1 MRFAAPL
8 GMSSFKDLRRAGA
21 VYVDKTASI
30 AALLRAPVPA
40 VLFPRPRRFGK
51 TLWLSTL
58 AAWVEPGADAALF
71 EGLAIADDDGAQ
83 AHFGRHP
90 VLSLSLKDVKC
101 TSWVECERA
110 LAGALADA
118 AEAHRDV
125 LESARAEQRAAL
137 EALLSKQAR
146 SVDLQ
151 DALRSLT
158 GVLHAHHGE
167 HVVLLIDEYDTP
179 IHAAYTHGYYDEA
192 IVFFR
197 NLLSGGLQDN
207 PAVFRGVLT
216 GILRVAKESIFSG
229 LNNLIV
235 YSILD
240 DAYADAFGFVED
252 EVRSLADTA
261 DAAERMPDIRTWYN
275 GYRFGGATV
284 YNPWSVLNFLE
295 AQPDEPC
302 PYWVNTASDD
312 LIRGLLLR
320 RAPASLAEL
329 EALVR
334 GETIE
339 QPVSE
344 FVVLRDVERHSEAL
358 WSFLLLTGYLTFESR
373 RRDGMRWR
381 AGLRAPNREILSL
394 FRHVFLGWLERGGSS
409 GYRVDDLLAAL
420 LTGDAEAVEWLLTG
434 LLVDHWSYHDGA
446 GRLGEAVYHAF
457 VIGLLVR
464 LADDY
469 RVESN
474 REAGFGRADV
484 LLTPRQPGRPGVVM
498 ELKVPRRKSP
508 EDTLADA
515 MDQLAARRYADELR
529 ARGASPVVELGVVF
543 DGKQVRV
550 DSRVTP

>member
-1 MRFAAPL
+1 MTFAAPL

-21 VYVDKTASI
+21 VYVDKTASM

-71 EGLAIADDDGAQ
+71 EGLAIADDTAAK

-90 VLSLSLKDVKC
+90 VLSVSLKDVKC
-101 TSWVECERA
+101 TSWPECEVA
-110 LAGALADA
+110 LAGAIAKA
-118 AEAHRDV
+118 AEPHRSV
-125 LESARAEQRAAL
+125 LDTVSREGRAAL
-137 EALLSKQAR
+137 EAVMSKQAR
-146 SVDLQ
+146 SVALQ

-158 GVLHAHHGE
+158 GALHAHYDE
-167 HVVLLIDEYDTP
+167 QVVLLIDEYDTP
-179 IHAAYTHGYYDEA
+179 IHAAYAHGYYDEA

-197 NLLSGGLQDN
+197 NLLSGGLKDN

-240 DAYADAFGFVED
+240 DAYADAFGFVDD
-252 EVRSLADTA
+252 EVRGLAE
-261 DAAERMPDIRTWYN
+261 AAEASDRMPDIRAWYN

-302 PYWVNTASDD
+302 PYWVNTAADD
-312 LIRGLLLR
+312 LIRSLLLR
-320 RAPASLAEL
+320 RAPASLGEL

-334 GETIE
+334 GETSE

-344 FVVLRDVERHSEAL
+344 FVVLRDIDRHSEAL
-358 WSFLLLTGYLTFESR
+358 WSFLLLTGYLTVESR
-373 RRDGMRWR
+373 RRDGMRWQ
-381 AGLRAPNREILSL
+381 AALRVPNREVLSL
-394 FRHVFLGWLERGGSS
+394 FRHVFLGWLERGGSP
-409 GYRVDDLLAAL
+409 GYRVEDLLAAL

-434 LLVDHWSYHDGA
+434 LLVDHWSYHDG

-464 LADDY
+464 MADDY

-484 LLTPRQPGRPGVVM
+484 LLTPRQAGRPGVVM

-508 EDTLADA
+508 EGTLREA

-543 DGKQVRV
+543 DGKQVWV